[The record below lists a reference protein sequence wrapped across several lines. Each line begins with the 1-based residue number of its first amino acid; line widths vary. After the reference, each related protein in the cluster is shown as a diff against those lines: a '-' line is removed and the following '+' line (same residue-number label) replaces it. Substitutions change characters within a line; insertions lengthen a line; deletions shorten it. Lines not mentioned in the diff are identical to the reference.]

1 MSMLGSVGRAIM
13 RRHNDAKARRLMNS
27 LSPELQKDI
36 GWEASPS
43 ARENAHLAHIVL
55 SGTR

>member
-1 MSMLGSVGRAIM
+1 MSMLGNLGRSIM
-13 RRHNDAKARRLMNS
+13 RHHNDAKARRLMNR

-36 GWEASPS
+36 GWEPVPGV
-43 ARENAHLAHIVL
+43 RENARLARAVL

>member
-1 MSMLGSVGRAIM
+1 MSMLGNLGRSII
-13 RRHNDAKARRLMNS
+13 RHHNDAKARRLMNS

-36 GWEASPS
+36 GWEAAPR

>member
-27 LSPELQKDI
+27 LPPELQKDI
-36 GWEASPS
+36 GWEPVPGV
-43 ARENAHLAHIVL
+43 RENARLARAVL